1 MRTPESTA
9 IFRKSWS
16 LYDLITAHNYMFHRE
31 LYADLEELLKQVYQA
46 NKSYQL
52 LDLGCGNARFLSPS
66 LKKYPPSL
74 YEGVDLS
81 EAALHEAQE
90 YLLGLPTQTMF
101 SHADLLQS
109 IETTTQNWDIIF
121 SGFALHH
128 LMPVEKRRFFDAV
141 SRCLLPGGQ
150 FILVDVIRENNQ
162 SRTEYLEGYLKF
174 MRDKWIKVS
183 SDQIDEACA
192 HVAEH
197 DYPESL
203 AILNEMSQAAK
214 LKSMRVVNHYEQHY
228 ILVFS
233 HNS

>member
-31 LYADLEELLKQVYQA
+31 LYADVEELLKQVYQV
-46 NKSYQL
+46 NKTYQL

-66 LKKYPPSL
+66 LKEYPPSI

-90 YLLGLPTQTMF
+90 YLVDLPTETMF

-128 LMPVEKRRFFDAV
+128 LMPVEKRRFFHAV
-141 SRCLLPGGQ
+141 SKCLLPGGQ

-174 MRDKWIKVS
+174 MRDKWSKVS
-183 SDQIDEACA
+183 SDQIDEACT

-203 AILNEMSQAAK
+203 AVLKEMSQAAE
-214 LKSMRVVNHYEQHY
+214 LNSMQVVNHYAQHY

-233 HNS
+233 HSS